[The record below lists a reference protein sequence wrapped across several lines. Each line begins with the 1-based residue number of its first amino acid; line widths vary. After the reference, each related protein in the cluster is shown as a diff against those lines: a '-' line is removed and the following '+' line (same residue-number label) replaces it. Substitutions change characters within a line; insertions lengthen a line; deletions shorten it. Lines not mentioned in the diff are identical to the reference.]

1 MWAPRQLPPSSM
13 SLKQLKVDQL
23 IANDSSAH
31 TPLSRSKLRSNR
43 LVDWDLEAALE
54 ASLKDDNKPDWI
66 LEAAIKASLE
76 DVNHSDGIGNENH
89 FYGTISVPYNDIH
102 RRLNDN
108 SETIID
114 TSIYNDGGKVNGCI
128 DNFGPYFGYGF
139 NGVSG
144 GYHWES
150 MEDAE
155 IASKDNASLYKRDEA
170 DDTEIDY
177 EVNLHDA
184 RHDEQDEVIEGN
196 EDEFA
201 SDDAVHAEIL
211 HEVLQCVDGRTA
223 EDNVESVIVSLD
235 AEEDDTMAADVEQI
249 DTNDETLLGAVAE

>member
-1 MWAPRQLPPSSM
+1 M

-23 IANDSSAH
+23 MVNDSNAH
-31 TPLSRSKLRSNR
+31 THLSLGASSALNR

-54 ASLKDDNKPDWI
+54 ASLKD
-66 LEAAIKASLE
+66 
-76 DVNHSDGIGNENH
+76 
-89 FYGTISVPYNDIH
+89 
-102 RRLNDN
+102 
-108 SETIID
+108 D

-144 GYHWES
+144 GYQWES

-184 RHDEQDEVIEGN
+184 RHNEQDEVIEGN

-201 SDDAVHAEIL
+201 L
-211 HEVLQCVDGRTA
+211 
-223 EDNVESVIVSLD
+223 
-235 AEEDDTMAADVEQI
+235 
-249 DTNDETLLGAVAE
+249 